1 MTALCILCGSADVDG
16 VSQSDRHG
24 RPLITVICKGCGLI
38 HNDPIPTEAEL
49 EAFYRRD
56 YRQDYKGAAEPRL
69 RQVWRNLN
77 RLQSHFGAFRDI
89 YTRRG
94 HWLDLG
100 AGSGEFTFL
109 ARTLG
114 AEVAA
119 VEPNEAY
126 AAYCRTKLDL
136 DVRTARLEDCDFR
149 PGQFDLIRLSHVLEH
164 MRDPVASLTTL
175 RHWLAPGGILYIEVP
190 DIERD
195 ARNKMRGRLF
205 HYGHIYNF
213 NPFTLRQTALRA
225 GLVELPQTKD
235 RSAGQCGA
243 FFTAGETAPASAAEL
258 ARNALRMA
266 QAMQAHNA
274 RRLPE
279 PEEGTPASRFIRT
292 LAARLKEAHAGRRFR
307 THRAIADDAAQRLRA
322 TLQGA

>member
-1 MTALCILCGSADVDG
+1 MTAGCILCGGTSVES
-16 VSQSDRHG
+16 VSQADRHG
-24 RPLITVICKGCGLI
+24 RPLTTVICKGCGLLR
-38 HNDPIPTEAEL
+38 NDPVPTEAEL

-77 RLQSHFGAFRDI
+77 RLQAHFATFRDI
-89 YTRRG
+89 YAGGG

-114 AEVAA
+114 ADVAA

-126 AAYCRTKLDL
+126 AAYCRAKLDL

-164 MRDPVASLTTL
+164 MRDPVASLTVL
-175 RHWLAPGGILYIEVP
+175 RGWLAPGGILYIEVP

-225 GLVELPQTKD
+225 GLVELPRTKD

-243 FFTAGETAPASAAEL
+243 FFTAGDAAPASAEMQQ
-258 ARNALRMA
+258 RNAARLSD
-266 QAMQAHNA
+266 AMTAHYA

-279 PEEGTPASRFIRT
+279 PEEGSPASRLLRT
-292 LAARLKEAHAGRRFR
+292 VAARLNEAYAGRRFK
-307 THRAIADDAAQRLRA
+307 THRAIADDAALRLRA
-322 TLQGA
+322 VLQG

>member
-1 MTALCILCGSADVDG
+1 MASVCILCRS
-16 VSQSDRHG
+16 VSEEVVSSVDRHG
-24 RPLITVICKGCGLI
+24 RPLTTVICTGCGLL

-56 YRQDYKGAAEPRL
+56 YRQDYKGAPEPRL

-77 RLQSHFGAFRDI
+77 RLQAHFATFRDI
-89 YTRRG
+89 YTRPG

-136 DVRTARLEDCDFR
+136 DIRTARLEDCDFH

-175 RHWLAPGGILYIEVP
+175 RNWLAPGGILYIEVP

-225 GLVELPQTKD
+225 GLVELRQTRD
-235 RSAGQCGA
+235 RAAGQCGA
-243 FFTAGETAPASAAEL
+243 FFTAGDAAPASAADF
-258 ARNALRMA
+258 ARNAARMM

-279 PEEGTPASRFIRT
+279 PDEGTPASRLLRT
-292 LAARLKEAHAGRRFR
+292 VAARLNEAYAGHRFK
-307 THRAIADDAAQRLRA
+307 THRAIAEDAAQRLRNM
-322 TLQGA
+322 LMGS